1 MLYWLLCLLLTVFS
15 SPATGQR
22 RSGVA
27 AGTNPLGLSEAV
39 IEAGRLMY
47 NRSCTACHGLDGDVG
62 DRAPALKGTRRFA
75 RSSDD
80 ELFEAI
86 RHGIKGTMMPSS
98 PLPDDDVWR
107 IVAYI
112 RSMRAS
118 AYEAPVEGNVEKG
131 REVFWGTAKCGG
143 CHMIQGRGGLIGP
156 DLSDVGGERSVQKLK
171 EALTVPRP
179 HVPARYRPAKVVTR
193 SGETVEGIIKNEH
206 NFSLQMIDRQQRI
219 RLFTSDEIQGI
230 EYGATTLM
238 PTDWDKR
245 LKPDEFKD
253 LIAFLSRQAAARLK
267 ELPETQ
273 EENRR

>member
-1 MLYWLLCLLLTVFS
+1 MLYWLLCLLVTVAL

-22 RSGVA
+22 RSGEA

-47 NRSCTACHGLDGDVG
+47 NRSCTACHGLDGEVG
-62 DRAPALKGTRRFA
+62 DRAPALKGTRRFS
-75 RSSDD
+75 RSTDD

-98 PLPDDDVWR
+98 PLPDNDVWR

-118 AYEAPVEGNVEKG
+118 AYDAPVDGNVEKG
-131 REVFWGTAKCGG
+131 REIFWNTAKCGG
-143 CHMIQGRGGLIGP
+143 CHMIQGRGGLAGP
-156 DLSDVGGERSVQKLK
+156 DLSNVGGERSVPKLT
-171 EALTVPRP
+171 ELLTMPRP
-179 HVPARYRPAKVVTR
+179 HVPAKYRPAKVVTKN
-193 SGETVEGIIKNEH
+193 GETVEGIIKNEN
-206 NFSLQMIDRQQRI
+206 NFSIQMIDRQQRI
-219 RLFTSDEIQGI
+219 RLFTSDEIQGV

-245 LKPDEFKD
+245 LKPAEFKD

-273 EENRR
+273 EDNRR